1 MTRKIIKAI
10 NVGVDT
16 VDCPLVAGGSVG
28 AYRVGMGTADIEW
41 LSTKEAARRLG
52 VTPRTLY
59 RFIDDGQLGAHRMGR
74 VIRVQEAEVADFINR
89 CRIQPGSLEALS
101 DQALSDQAL
110 SDQAMSDGD
119 PAEPADLG
127 T

>member
-41 LSTKEAARRLG
+41 LSTKGGSASG
-52 VTPRTLY
+52 VTRGRCTASSTTVSSSRTAWV
-59 RFIDDGQLGAHRMGR
+59 G
-74 VIRVQEAEVADFINR
+74 
-89 CRIQPGSLEALS
+89 
-101 DQALSDQAL
+101 
-110 SDQAMSDGD
+110 
-119 PAEPADLG
+119 
-127 T
+127 